1 MILNLKMG
9 FVGKLYCWGMVL
21 IHVRI
26 GFGLSCV
33 LKWKANMASEYFYGE
48 QDDKVGRFKKNA
60 RVQTP

>member
-1 MILNLKMG
+1 MYVLIFG
-9 FVGKLYCWGMVL
+9 SIVGVRCW

-60 RVQTP
+60 CGRTP